1 MLGGGGMRERSSV
14 VAGGGGIAEHDGSAV
29 TGGGGMLEHDA
40 SEVTGGGGI
49 AEHDGSAI
57 TGGGGIAEHDGS
69 AVTGGGGI
77 AEHDASEV
85 TGGGGIT
92 DPPSAV
98 IFFEDER
105 SGLSAPG
112 HTCFRAPVNASPS
125 SSPESSAT
133 HASDSIHL
141 MVRPIA
147 RFRNPRFLTR
157 LRPLGRRP
165 LRLPGIG
172 V

>member
-1 MLGGGGMRERSSV
+1 
-14 VAGGGGIAEHDGSAV
+14 
-29 TGGGGMLEHDA
+29 MLEHDA

-49 AEHDGSAI
+49 AEHDGSAVTGGGGMLEYDGRAI
-57 TGGGGIAEHDGS
+57 NGGGGIAEHDGS

-98 IFFEDER
+98 IFFENER

-112 HTCFRAPVNASPS
+112 PTCFRALGNTSPS

-141 MVRPIA
+141 MVRPIV
-147 RFRNPRFLTR
+147 RFRNPRFLV
-157 LRPLGRRP
+157 RPEAPSGP